1 MNNSKLI
8 GISISVF
15 VVNLIIKV
23 LFLTHYDIALDE
35 PFTIFYSQ
43 KSITELYSILESEN
57 NPPLHFI
64 FLHFWIKLF
73 GIGAFAV
80 RFPSVLFSSLTAIV
94 LFTIGNRF
102 FHVRIG
108 LLASALFSLSTMQ
121 VFFAH
126 EARVYPL
133 FIFLTALSLYF
144 FLCILESNNLKYYL
158 LLLTCNTLLIYAHY
172 FGFFVLITEAC
183 CFFLFF
189 EQKQK
194 YIKSI
199 AMYLLLQI
207 LFYLPIFKIF
217 ITRATNSLST
227 GTWVAKPHISEL
239 YGNINRFLNDRFV
252 TLVLILTILTL
263 SIIFIK
269 KMKSSS
275 FRLLLEK
282 LTKAHLLVIFFFVFP
297 YLTMYILS
305 LQSPMFID
313 RYILFTTI
321 PLYLS
326 IAIVIHTLSL
336 NARSFYVSIFT
347 ILITQLCFINLKPD
361 NNRRIKEVAE
371 LVKSNIQ
378 KANHQGKKLLVLISP
393 AYADLSFLYHYNQ
406 TYFKR
411 YSEYHKLLKNDGVF
425 AINSVSDLAALN
437 PLSYDEVL
445 LIEAG
450 NEFVDP
456 NHEIRKKISSEF
468 PIVEKKSIF
477 EIYELY
483 SCVK

>member
-1 MNNSKLI
+1 MNNSRLI
-8 GISISVF
+8 SISISVF
-15 VVNLIIKV
+15 VINLIIKI

-35 PFTIFYSQ
+35 PFTIFNSQ

-80 RFPSVLFSSLTAIV
+80 RFPSILFSSLTAIV
-94 LFTIGNRF
+94 LFIIGNRF

-133 FIFLTALSLYF
+133 FILLTALSLYF
-144 FLCILESNNLKYYL
+144 FLCILESNNKKDYL

-189 EQKQK
+189 EQKKK
-194 YIKSI
+194 YLKSI
-199 AMYLLLQI
+199 AIYLLLQI

-217 ITRATNSLST
+217 IIRATNSLST
-227 GTWVAKPHISEL
+227 GTWVAKPQISEL
-239 YGNINRFLNDRFV
+239 YGNINRFLNDRIV
-252 TLVLILTILTL
+252 TLVLSLTILTL
-263 SIIFIK
+263 SIIFIRKIKSTSFNLLNK
-269 KMKSSS
+269 KQ
-275 FRLLLEK
+275 
-282 LTKAHLLVIFFFVFP
+282 LLVIFFFAFP
-297 YLTMYILS
+297 YFAMFALS
-305 LQSPMFID
+305 MQSPIFID

-326 IAIVIHTLSL
+326 IAIIIHVLCL
-336 NARSFYVSIFT
+336 NYYSFYISAFAVLF
-347 ILITQLCFINLKPD
+347 TQLCFINLKPD

-371 LVKSNIQ
+371 LVKSSIQ
-378 KANHQGKKLLVLISP
+378 MANHQSKKLLVLISP

-406 TYFKR
+406 SYFKQYNN
-411 YSEYHKLLKNDGVF
+411 YSSLLKDDGIF
-425 AINSVSDLAALN
+425 AISSIKELESLN
-437 PLSYDEVL
+437 PKSYDEVL

-468 PIVEKKSIF
+468 PIVQKKSIF

-483 SCVK
+483 SCIK